1 MDQVSIKIHH
11 FSNLYIES
19 QIQKHVE
26 DDDYDVADELTQ
38 KQEALRL
45 EVEAIEKLLSGK
57 DITLQLLVHFYKLSD
72 IIFNS

>member
-1 MDQVSIKIHH
+1 MSIRIPE
-11 FSNLYIES
+11 FSNLYIEA

-57 DITLQLLVHFYKLSD
+57 DIFLLLLLHFNKLSN

>member
-1 MDQVSIKIHH
+1 MRIKILD
-11 FSNLYIES
+11 FSNLCIET

-38 KQEALRL
+38 KQEALKL

-57 DITLQLLVHFYKLSD
+57 DITVQLLFHF
-72 IIFNS
+72 

>member
-1 MDQVSIKIHH
+1 VSVKFLD
-11 FSNLYIES
+11 FSNLCIEA

-57 DITLQLLVHFYKLSD
+57 DIILQILLHF
-72 IIFNS
+72 